1 MILGQAAKPD
11 LEELYDQTRGR
22 KIPIAIY
29 KAKESRPKKLAVFM
43 HGYGQNRPDSC
54 LAYGYLT
61 NWLAEQGWQV
71 FSIQNELDSDPPLPT
86 SGEIKV
92 VRMPFWQ
99 QGSDNISCLLRN
111 IDPSFAKASR
121 RLLIG
126 HSQGGDTA
134 MLHCTK
140 HPADFTDVITLD
152 HRRMPMPRISSPRI
166 SSLRSSDQ
174 LPDLGVIPSRSI
186 AADLG
191 IRIVRLKAVTHND
204 MDETGSPEVHEQIL
218 GELGRLLEH

>member
-1 MILGQAAKPD
+1 
-11 LEELYDQTRGR
+11 
-22 KIPIAIY
+22 
-29 KAKESRPKKLAVFM
+29 M
-43 HGYGQNRPDSC
+43 HGYGQNRPDSY

-61 NWLAEQGWQV
+61 TWLAEQGWQV
-71 FSIQNELDSDPPLPT
+71 FSIQNELDSDPLLPT

-92 VRMPFWQ
+92 VRRPFWQ
-99 QGSDNISCLLRN
+99 QGSDNISFLLRH

-140 HPADFTDVITLD
+140 HPADFTVVITLD
-152 HRRMPMPRISSPRI
+152 HRRMPIPRLSAPRIC
-166 SSLRSSDQ
+166 SLRSSDQ
-174 LPDLGVIPSRSI
+174 RPDLGVVPSRSI

-204 MDETGSPEVHEQIL
+204 MDETGSPEVHKQIL
-218 GELGRLLEH
+218 RELSLLLKN

>member
-1 MILGQAAKPD
+1 MSQAAKPD
-11 LEELYDQTRGR
+11 LVELVDTERDR
-22 KIPIAIY
+22 KIPVAIY
-29 KAKESRPKKLAVFM
+29 KAKDSGPKKLAIFM
-43 HGYGQNRPDSC
+43 HGYGQNRPDSY

-71 FSIQNELDSDPPLPT
+71 YSIQNELESDPPLPT

-99 QGSDNISCLLRN
+99 QGSENISFLLKN
-111 IDPSFAKASR
+111 IDPSLAKASR

-134 MLHCTK
+134 MLHCAK
-140 HPADFTDVITLD
+140 HPTDFTDVVTLD
-152 HRRMPMPRISSPRI
+152 HRRVSVPRLSSPRI

-174 LPDLGVIPSRSI
+174 QPDLGVIPARSI

-191 IRIVRLKAVTHND
+191 IRIVRLKTVTHND
-204 MDETGSPEVHEQIL
+204 MDETGSSEVHKQIL
-218 GELGRLLEH
+218 MELGRLLQH